1 MVGRPSDKL
10 TCLHLLRMKL
20 LELELTQIYAVIIKS
35 KHVKD
40 GPTFISAAQWLS
52 VNEHTLRNS
61 VVNGLIPLTI

>member
-20 LELELTQIYAVIIKS
+20 LKLELTQIYAVIIKS

-40 GPTFISAAQWLS
+40 GLTFISTAQ
-52 VNEHTLRNS
+52 
-61 VVNGLIPLTI
+61 